1 MNSSCWR
8 TTKKSFLAY
17 VGNVVRVC
25 TVNFT
30 LSFSLSASD
39 ISTNSVFSPNGM
51 DVVGVAVVEF
61 ALVAAFADDDVVN
74 DAALLLSAAAA
85 AKSAS
90 TEPCCLVWEI
100 CNGGVAVAELVT
112 LSPLSSPF
120 PPFSSCKGLPFV
132 VVSSALSYKYTIIMI

>member
-1 MNSSCWR
+1 M
-8 TTKKSFLAY
+8 
-17 VGNVVRVC
+17 GNVVRVC

-30 LSFSLSASD
+30 LSFSLSASE

-61 ALVAAFADDDVVN
+61 TLVAAFAVVDDVVN
-74 DAALLLSAAAA
+74 DAALLLSADAANPP
-85 AKSAS
+85 S

-100 CNGGVAVAELVT
+100 CSGGVAVAEPASEMLVT

-120 PPFSSCKGLPFV
+120 PPFSSCRGLPFV
-132 VVSSALSYKYTIIMI
+132 VVSSALSYKYTIITI